1 MHDVLLH
8 GIAIIALLAS
18 NALLITLGFLV
29 ARLFF
34 GSSETSTHLE
44 DRPNLQQDLKGI
56 ALSVAALGER
66 LVKLEVQISQLR
78 EQGGSAGLSL
88 NREADQKFFKVA
100 TKLALQGASVDEI
113 MELCGLSRGEA
124 ELICMLHSSNQVS
137 PNSVAAE
144 SIQQYTARL
153 AEPRTGPQ
161 SQPEYDAPVAETHTV
176 AHSQAE
182 STEPVAERRTGPQG
196 QPKQQVNDASNPFLF
211 QVN

>member
-18 NALLITLGFLV
+18 NALLIALGFLV

-34 GSSETSTHLE
+34 NGSEAPASLE
-44 DRPNLQQDLKGI
+44 AQPNLQQELKGI

-66 LVKLEVQISQLR
+66 LVKLEVQIAQLR
-78 EQGGSAGLSL
+78 EQGSSAGLSL

-137 PNSVAAE
+137 PTSVAAE

-161 SQPEYDAPVAETHTV
+161 SQPVAIAPLAEPRTV
-176 AHSQAE
+176 PPPSPSNALSN
-182 STEPVAERRTGPQG
+182 
-196 QPKQQVNDASNPFLF
+196 NDPTNPFLF